1 MSYIP
6 YTAGKDYFE
15 EPNTGGD
22 LVLLFNFSSGALE
35 VTCIQETDIVPLGL
49 MPPSSRLGVTYGKTL
64 DLVKVY
70 ASANSFTADTTLLF
84 TNLNSTFISALQSG
98 VFNNVKNF
106 APAANV
112 TLTSSAY
119 AGKILRVDY
128 LPESTGKFGGAII
141 TLLLYI

>member
-6 YTAGKDYFE
+6 YTASKDYFE

-22 LVLLFNFSSGALE
+22 LVLLFDTSSGALE

-49 MPPSSRLGVTYGKTL
+49 MPPSSKLGVTYGKSL

-84 TNLNSTFISALQSG
+84 TNLMSMLDRVSTIKSDLSRITCQRSI
-98 VFNNVKNF
+98 
-106 APAANV
+106 APEP
-112 TLTSSAY
+112 TQ
-119 AGKILRVDY
+119 
-128 LPESTGKFGGAII
+128 
-141 TLLLYI
+141 